1 MNFNINGIFNPEN
14 RFWSFIDKIV
24 NLCLLGILWTL
35 FSLPVVTAGA
45 STTALFGY
53 TLPLTEDEEGYVWQ
67 TFIRTFR
74 KHFVKSTVFWI
85 GILAGEGFLVYDL
98 YCCLHLNVPGA
109 LRIVAFAVLA
119 CLIIVFSLTAVWLF
133 PLTVY
138 EDGTIRQT
146 LSRAVVLAVG
156 NPGMTVAIVLLYA
169 LFGIAVYYIPVL
181 FMVWFAFFSY
191 LTSYF
196 YRATFRK
203 YLQKED

>member
-1 MNFNINGIFNPEN
+1 M
-14 RFWSFIDKIV
+14 
-24 NLCLLGILWTL
+24 
-35 FSLPVVTAGA
+35 
-45 STTALFGY
+45 
-53 TLPLTEDEEGYVWQ
+53 
-67 TFIRTFR
+67 
-74 KHFVKSTVFWI
+74 
-85 GILAGEGFLVYDL
+85 
-98 YCCLHLNVPGA
+98 
-109 LRIVAFAVLA
+109 AFAVLV

-156 NPGMTVAIVLLYA
+156 NPGMTVAIVSLYA

>member
-24 NLCLLGILWTL
+24 NLCLLGILWAL

-85 GILAGEGFLVYDL
+85 GILAGGGFLVYDL

-109 LRIVAFAVLA
+109 LRIVAFAVLV
-119 CLIIVFSLTAVWLF
+119 CLMIVFSLTAVWLF

-156 NPGMTVAIVLLYA
+156 NPGMTVAIVSLYA

>member
-14 RFWSFIDKIV
+14 RFWSFIDKLV
-24 NLCLLGILWTL
+24 NLCLLGVLWAL

-45 STTALFGY
+45 ATTALFGY

-74 KHFVKSTVFWI
+74 KKFVKSTVCWI
-85 GILAGEGFLVYDL
+85 GILAGGGFLLYDL
-98 YCCLHLNVPGA
+98 YCCIHLNALGA
-109 LRIVAFAVLA
+109 LRIMAFAVLF
-119 CLIIVFSLTAVWLF
+119 CLIIVFSLTAVWIF

-138 EDGTIRQT
+138 EEGTIRQT
-146 LSRAVVLAVG
+146 IGRAVVIAIG
-156 NPGMTVAIVLLYA
+156 NPGMTVAIVSLYA

-203 YLQKED
+203 YLKEEE